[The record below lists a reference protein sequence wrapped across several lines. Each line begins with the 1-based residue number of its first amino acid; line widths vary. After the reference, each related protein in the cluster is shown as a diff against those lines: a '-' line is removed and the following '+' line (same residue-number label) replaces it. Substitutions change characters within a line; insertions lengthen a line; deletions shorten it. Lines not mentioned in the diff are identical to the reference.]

1 MPGMALRAQAIR
13 SEGAVAACQLV
24 HLGRE
29 TTGAEMWY
37 PPVAPSAVRSP
48 REPTRP
54 RALTDTEIDGVVE
67 GFRIAAVNAA
77 SAGFQVV
84 ELHAAHG
91 YLLAQFLSAST
102 NLRPNTG
109 SAADRAA
116 IVRRI
121 ADEIRRSAPEL
132 ILGIRLSTDGER
144 EAGLELQSLY
154 QLLPAITPL
163 VDYVNLTVGVRTTY
177 VRDMATTEPRCSAP
191 STTCERTSIAP

>member
-1 MPGMALRAQAIR
+1 VVPARR
-13 SEGAVAACQLV
+13 
-24 HLGRE
+24 R
-29 TTGAEMWY
+29 
-37 PPVAPSAVRSP
+37 SAVRSP

-54 RALTDTEIDGVVE
+54 HTLIDTEIDGVVE
-67 GFRIAAVNAA
+67 GFRISAVNAA
-77 SAGFQVV
+77 RAGFQVV

-102 NLRPNTG
+102 NLRPNAG

-144 EAGLELQSLY
+144 EAGLALESLY

-163 VDYVNLTVGVRTTY
+163 VDYVT
-177 VRDMATTEPRCSAP
+177 
-191 STTCERTSIAP
+191 